1 MKKEAVLSPMCESE
15 LMAQELELNLLG
27 GLHEMQTGIALE
39 EWEAVLEEELEE
51 ELEDELEEAPEE
63 ELDFLR
69 SQQQG
74 SWLDGYLDAIEAWEE
89 EDE

>member
-1 MKKEAVLSPMCESE
+1 MKREAELSPMCEPE
-15 LMAQELELNLLG
+15 IMAQELELDLFG
-27 GLHEMQTGIALE
+27 GLSELYEMQLGIALE
-39 EWEAVLEEELEE
+39 EWEAVPEEELGEE
-51 ELEDELEEAPEE
+51 MDEDPEA

-74 SWLDGYLDAIEAWEE
+74 SWLDGYLDAVEAWEE

>member
-15 LMAQELELNLLG
+15 LMAQELELDLFG

-39 EWEAVLEEELEE
+39 EWEAVLEE